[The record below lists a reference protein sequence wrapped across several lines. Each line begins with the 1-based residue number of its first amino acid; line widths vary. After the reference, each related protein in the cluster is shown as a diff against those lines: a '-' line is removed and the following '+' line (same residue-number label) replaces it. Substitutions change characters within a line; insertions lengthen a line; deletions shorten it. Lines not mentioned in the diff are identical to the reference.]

1 MWWLQVGTGKSLPMQ
16 WLRWLLFGL
25 QVGGL
30 CSVMYESSRKSTVW
44 SKQHVGFL
52 FFFKLFD
59 SCWALRSGGWLR
71 GGRQE
76 QDTGAG
82 GWIPNEGWSEEVNR
96 TIRSCLFF
104 DQIIGISKVQ
114 IAHTL
119 PKMGL
124 GVPCGSLPIWGCSVG
139 WSNILLC
146 TISSYIIRFDQTRHE
161 PHTLPAFAIT
171 WSEADY
177 QALLS
182 IQYMH
187 VYAVFSE
194 KKRHW

>member
-44 SKQHVGFL
+44 SKNVGFL

-76 QDTGAG
+76 QDTGVG
-82 GWIPNEGWSEEVNR
+82 GWIPNEVWSEEVNR

-104 DQIIGISKVQ
+104 DQIIDYWDLKSPNCSYVTQNG
-114 IAHTL
+114 A
-119 PKMGL
+119 
-124 GVPCGSLPIWGCSVG
+124 GCSLWIPPYLRMFCWLVEH
-139 WSNILLC
+139 IVVYYFKLHH
-146 TISSYIIRFDQTRHE
+146 TIWPDQTRT
-161 PHTLPAFAIT
+161 PYSTSICYYVVRS
-171 WSEADY
+171 W
-177 QALLS
+177 LS
-182 IQYMH
+182 SFVKYT
-187 VYAVFSE
+187 VYACICSV
-194 KKRHW
+194 